1 MTATDPAFG
10 KAAQDASEAA
20 RAARLEDEVRLL
32 SRRLHDAETARARS
46 ESDIAALSREV
57 EGAREERRLW
67 VRRALGPLLAA
78 ERAIRWVFE
87 KGGRAAGMAARH
99 VIFRGKRTKRDS

>member
-1 MTATDPAFG
+1 MAATDPAFG
-10 KAAQDASEAA
+10 KAVQDASEAA

-46 ESDIAALSREV
+46 EGDIAALTREA
-57 EGAREERRLW
+57 EGAREERHLW
-67 VRRALGPLLAA
+67 VRRAVGPLLAL

-87 KGGRAAGMAARH
+87 KGGRAGGMAARQ
-99 VIFRGKRTKRDS
+99 VLFRGKRSKRGS